1 VSEGCARNRAN
12 APDPGTHAPT
22 SPERKEA
29 VSAAAMGRTWDGPE
43 MRMFDRLKGD
53 WIYLRGAVR
62 ALRLTTPIAKH
73 PTRVFPD
80 VIEELADRYGERT
93 ALLSDRETFSYR
105 VLLERSNRYSRW
117 ALAHG
122 LRKGESVCLLM
133 PNRPEYMAVWLGITR
148 AGGAV
153 SLLNTYLVGPSLAYC
168 IDIVAPQHI
177 IVAAELVAA
186 FSTAE
191 RYLKTKPRIWAH
203 GEGAHNFARIER
215 EIEQLSGDN
224 LKTDERP
231 RLTIEDKALYIYT
244 SGTTGLPKAA
254 NINHYRL
261 MLASYAFA
269 GVMDTRASD
278 RMYDCLPMYHTTGG
292 VLATGAVLIAG
303 GSVAIREKFSAREFW
318 DDIVRFDCT
327 LFQYIGELCR
337 YLVNTPPSPKEKAH
351 RLRLCCGNGLRP
363 DVWLEFKT
371 RFNIPKILEFYA
383 ATEGN
388 VNLFNFEGVVGSV
401 GRIPWFLARRFPT
414 RIVKFDPDKQQPA
427 RDARGFCVP
436 CAANEVGETIGQILN
451 DASKPGNRFEG
462 YADDTENEKKILRD
476 VFVRGDAWF
485 RTGDLMRQD
494 ADGFFYFID
503 RVGDTFRWK
512 GENVSTTEVAETIN
526 LFHGVS
532 ETTVYGVQ
540 VPGYDG
546 RAGMAAIV
554 CSEPIDLAAL
564 RMHIMQR
571 LPEYARPLFLRI
583 RGEIEV
589 TATFKQKKIDLVKQG
604 FDPTKTSDPLYFND
618 PQSQAFVRLDKTLYD
633 CIVSGEVKITGP
645 REAGAVKPAPSE
657 VLAFWRAAGPDKWF
671 DADDA
676 LDAEI
681 RARFLPTYELAA
693 AGLLTAWELSAEGAL
708 ALAIVLDQF
717 PRNMFRG
724 SGRAFAA
731 DAMARTVADRAITA
745 GFDRSFSFPE
755 RRFFY
760 LPFLHSENLA
770 DQERSIALFKAAGDQ
785 DGLAYAQTHA
795 DVIRRFKRF
804 PHRNE
809 ALGRATTP
817 DERAFLEGG
826 GFAA

>member
-1 VSEGCARNRAN
+1 
-12 APDPGTHAPT
+12 
-22 SPERKEA
+22 
-29 VSAAAMGRTWDGPE
+29 
-43 MRMFDRLKGD
+43 MRMFERLSGD
-53 WIYLRGAVR
+53 LQYLRGA
-62 ALRLTTPIAKH
+62 LRTLRMTTPIAKN
-73 PTRVFPD
+73 PKRVFPD
-80 VIEELADRYGERT
+80 VVEDLAKRFGERP
-93 ALLSDRETFSYR
+93 ALISDRESFSYR
-105 VLLERSNRYSRW
+105 TLLERSNRYSRW
-117 ALAHG
+117 ALAYG
-122 LRKGESVCLLM
+122 LRKGETVCLLM

-153 SLLNTYLVGPSLAYC
+153 SLVNTNLVGPSLAYC
-168 IDIVAPQHI
+168 IDIVAPKHI
-177 IVAAELVAA
+177 IVAVELVSA
-186 FSTAE
+186 FTTAE
-191 RYLKTKPRIWAH
+191 PYLKTKPRIWVH
-203 GEGAHNFARIER
+203 GGQTHHFTQIDR
-215 EIEQLSGDN
+215 ELEKFGGNN
-224 LKTDERP
+224 LKANERQP
-231 RLTIEDKALYIYT
+231 LTIEDKALYIYT

-303 GSVAIREKFSAREFW
+303 GSVAIREKFSASEFW
-318 DDIVRFDCT
+318 DDVVRFDCT

-337 YLVNTPPSPKEKAH
+337 YLVNSPPNPKETSH

-363 DVWLEFKT
+363 DIWTPFKT
-371 RFNIPKILEFYA
+371 RFKIPAILEFYA

-388 VNLFNFEGVVGSV
+388 VNLFNFEGVPGSI

-414 RIVKFDPDKQQPA
+414 KIVKFDTDRQQPA
-427 RDARGFCVP
+427 RDARGFCIP
-436 CAANEVGETIGQILN
+436 CVTNEVGETIGQILN

-462 YADDTENEKKILRD
+462 YAEGAENERKILRN
-476 VFVRGDAWF
+476 VFTRGDAWF
-485 RTGDLMRQD
+485 RTGDLMRKD
-494 ADGFFYFID
+494 ADGYFYFVD

-526 LFHGVS
+526 LFHGVN
-532 ETTVYGVQ
+532 EANVYGVQ

-546 RAGMAAIV
+546 RAGMAAIATDQA
-554 CSEPIDLAAL
+554 IDLAAL
-564 RMHIMQR
+564 RTYLMQR

-583 RGEIEV
+583 RHEIEA
-589 TATFKQKKIDLVKQG
+589 TATFKQKKIDLVKEG

-618 PQSQAFVRLDKTLYD
+618 PQAHAFLPIDKTLYAR
-633 CIVSGEVKITGP
+633 IVSGEIKLSST
-645 REAGAVKPAPSE
+645 REDSKATPATVEPAD

-671 DADDA
+671 NQNDAF
-676 LDAEI
+676 DAEI
-681 RARFLPTYELAA
+681 RARFLATYGSAA
-693 AGLLTAWELSAEGAL
+693 AGRLTEWERSSEGAL
-708 ALAIVLDQF
+708 ALIIVLDQF

-724 SGRAFAA
+724 GPRAFAT
-731 DAMARTVADRAITA
+731 DATARTVADRAIA
-745 GFDRSFSFPE
+745 NGFDRSFGLPE

-760 LPFLHSENLA
+760 LPFMHTENMT

-785 DGLAYAQTHA
+785 EGLAHAQTHA

-817 DERAFLEGG
+817 EERAFLEGG
-826 GFAA
+826 GFTA

>member
-1 VSEGCARNRAN
+1 
-12 APDPGTHAPT
+12 
-22 SPERKEA
+22 
-29 VSAAAMGRTWDGPE
+29 

-53 WIYLRGAVR
+53 LIYLRGALR
-62 ALRLTTPIAKH
+62 ALRLTTPIAKN

-80 VIEELADRYGERT
+80 VIEDLADRFGERP
-93 ALLSDRETFSYR
+93 ALISDRETFSYR
-105 VLLERSNRYSRW
+105 MLLERSNRYSRW
-117 ALAHG
+117 ALAHD
-122 LRKGESVCLLM
+122 LHKGEAVCLLM

-148 AGGAV
+148 SGGAV
-153 SLLNTYLVGPSLAYC
+153 SLLNTNLVGPSLAYC
-168 IDIVAPQHI
+168 TDIVAPKHI
-177 IVAAELVAA
+177 IVAAELIAA

-191 RYLKTKPRIWAH
+191 PYLKSKPRIWAH
-203 GEGAHNFARIER
+203 GEGPHKFSQIDR
-215 EIEQLSGDN
+215 EIEQFSGDN

-231 RLTIEDKALYIYT
+231 YLTIEDKALYIYT

-337 YLVNTPPSPKEKAH
+337 YLVNSPPNPKERAH

-363 DVWLEFKT
+363 DVWPEFKA

-388 VNLFNFEGVVGSV
+388 VNLFNFEGVAGSI

-414 RIVKFDPDKQQPA
+414 RIVKFDLDKQEPV
-427 RDARGFCVP
+427 RNARGFCIP

-462 YADDTENEKKILRD
+462 YADDAENEKKILRN
-476 VFVRGDAWF
+476 VFARGDAWF
-485 RTGDLMRQD
+485 RTGDLMRKD
-494 ADGFFYFID
+494 ADGYFYFID

-532 ETTVYGVQ
+532 ETIVYGVH

-564 RMHIMQR
+564 RTHFTER

-604 FDPTKTSDPLYFND
+604 FDPTKTSDALYFND
-618 PQSQAFVRLDKTLYD
+618 PQTRAFVRLDKTLYER
-633 CIVSGEVKITGP
+633 ILSGEVKVTGP
-645 REAGAVKPAPSE
+645 REAGTPEPAD

-671 DADDA
+671 NRDDA
-676 LDAEI
+676 FDAEI
-681 RARFLPTYELAA
+681 RARFLTTYELASGGRLA
-693 AGLLTAWELSAEGAL
+693 TWERSAEDAL
-708 ALAIVLDQF
+708 ALTIVLDQF

-724 SGRAFAA
+724 SARAFAA
-731 DAMARTVADRAITA
+731 DAMARAVADRAIA
-745 GFDRSFSFPE
+745 NRFDRSFSFPE
-755 RRFFY
+755 RRLFY

-770 DQERSIALFKAAGDQ
+770 DQERCIALCKAAGDQ
-785 DGLAYAQTHA
+785 EGLSYAQTHA